1 MITIM
6 KSFEE
11 DTLGGPS
18 ISFMYSKKCT
28 HLSCSPSSYSS
39 SHEEALVVIP
49 CPSQQGSSSQC
60 GEEAAALSVEEA
72 RATANLRIHRQ
83 AERRRRERIN
93 GHLSTLRRLIPGTT
107 KMDKAS
113 LLARVIDHVK
123 DLTRK
128 ASDIGKGSTVPSENN
143 EVRVECDG
151 EDNLMIK
158 ASVCCEDRP
167 DLFSDL
173 TQAFRALKLTVIEAE
188 IVCVGGRVKN
198 VFILCSRRDGEGSVC
213 LNSLRESMK
222 EALDK
227 IACSARRAFGRPH
240 FNTVARRN
248 ADLDWYT
255 RQNLWRPSFTT
266 VAKGNGEV
274 DFRLLLQSV

>member
-1 MITIM
+1 
-6 KSFEE
+6 
-11 DTLGGPS
+11 
-18 ISFMYSKKCT
+18 MYSKKCT
-28 HLSCSPSSYSS
+28 PSSCSPYYSS
-39 SHEEALVVIP
+39 SHEEPLVVIQ

-60 GEEAAALSVEEA
+60 GEAAAAALSVEEA

-128 ASDIGKGSTVPSENN
+128 ASDIGKGSMVPSEAN

-173 TQAFRALKLTVIEAE
+173 IQAFCALKLTVIEAE

-213 LNSLRESMK
+213 LSSLRESMK

-227 IACSARRAFGRPH
+227 IACSGEASGVGYSGKRLRA
-240 FNTVARRN
+240 
-248 ADLDWYT
+248 
-255 RQNLWRPSFTT
+255 
-266 VAKGNGEV
+266 
-274 DFRLLLQSV
+274 LQQQQYSCYDS